1 MHTDNT
7 IARYKARV
15 IVQGFEQQYRIDYWE
30 TFALVVQYDT
40 LRALLAKAAIEDLE
54 ID

>member
-1 MHTDNT
+1 MYTDNT

-15 IVQGFEQQYRIDYWE
+15 IVRGFKQQYRIDYQE
-30 TFALVVQYDT
+30 TFALVVRYDT
-40 LRALLAKAAIEDLE
+40 LRALLAKAAVEDLE

>member
-1 MHTDNT
+1 MYTDNT

-15 IVQGFEQQYRIDYWE
+15 IVRGFEQQYGIDYWE
-30 TFALVVQYDT
+30 TFALVVQYNT
-40 LRALLAKAAIEDLE
+40 LRALLAKAAVKDLE

>member
-7 IARYKARV
+7 IARQKARV